1 MAVPAHYGTIE
12 AAIAA
17 CGRGDRL
24 ALRAIYDSESRQM
37 LGVALRMLKRR
48 AVAEEVVQDTFLKI
62 WEAAHRFDG
71 TNGQGR
77 GWLYAIL
84 RNRALNVLRGE
95 ARLDLIEDYEP
106 FALEST
112 EENAE
117 AAITRLSDESALKQ
131 CLDRLDETRRRLIV
145 LAYTE
150 GLSHG
155 EIAAKLGAPLG
166 SVKSWIRR
174 SLLSLRECM
183 G

>member
-1 MAVPAHYGTIE
+1 MT
-12 AAIAA
+12 
-17 CGRGDRL
+17 R
-24 ALRAIYDSESRQM
+24 
-37 LGVALRMLKRR
+37 
-48 AVAEEVVQDTFLKI
+48 
-62 WEAAHRFDG
+62 
-71 TNGQGR
+71 
-77 GWLYAIL
+77 
-84 RNRALNVLRGE
+84 
-95 ARLDLIEDYEP
+95 
-106 FALEST
+106 
-112 EENAE
+112 